1 MVNKEQK
8 CSFIALL
15 GTPNAGKSTLTNFL
29 VGEKVSIVSPK
40 VQTTRNAIK
49 GIMAEG
55 DTQLVFIDT
64 PGLFLPSK
72 ERLLERLIVKSAWQA
87 IREADICCLLVDAT
101 KGFAVNIK
109 KILEDLTK
117 HEIKPIIV
125 INKVDLVQKETLLVM
140 MSKFIELGLDKIF
153 VISALSGDGVAD
165 LKKYLLSIA
174 KPGEWQFNPDDISD
188 APLKFLA
195 SEITREK
202 LFVKLYQ
209 DLPYSLCV
217 KTDSWENLNNGD
229 VKIHQTIYVLKE
241 SQKMIV
247 VGKKGSLLKEIGSE
261 AREDIGKLV
270 NAKVH
275 LFLFVKIKD
284 DWMADQ
290 ENYNYEP
297 TSN

>member
-8 CSFIALL
+8 SSFIALL

-49 GIMAEG
+49 GIMVEG

-87 IREADICCLLVDAT
+87 IREADICCLLIDAT
-101 KGFAVNIK
+101 KGFAVNIT

-125 INKVDLVQKETLLVM
+125 INKVDLVQKENLLEM
-140 MSKFIELGLDKIF
+140 MSKFIEMGLDKIF
-153 VISALSGDGVAD
+153 LISALTGDGVAD

-174 KPGEWQFNPDDISD
+174 RPGEWQFNPDDISD

-202 LFVKLYQ
+202 LFLKLYQ

-261 AREDIGKLV
+261 ARADISKLV

-284 DWMADQ
+284 DWMSDQ
-290 ENYNYEP
+290 ENYNYDSI
-297 TSN
+297 SN

>member
-1 MVNKEQK
+1 MANKEQK

-49 GIMAEG
+49 GIMVEG

-87 IREADICCLLVDAT
+87 IREADVCCLLVDAT

-109 KILEDLTK
+109 KILEDLDK
-117 HEIKPIIV
+117 HKIKPIIV

-153 VISALSGDGVAD
+153 VISALSGDGVSD

-174 KPGEWQFNPDDISD
+174 QTGPWQFNPDDISD

-202 LFVKLYQ
+202 LFLKLYQ

-261 AREDIGKLV
+261 ARADIAKLV
-270 NAKVH
+270 GAKVH
-275 LFLFVKIKD
+275 LFLFVKVKD
-284 DWMADQ
+284 DWMNDG
-290 ENYNYEP
+290 ENYNYDSI
-297 TSN
+297 SN